1 MHAGSFVFKR
11 KQSTFVKNAVCEKRR
26 AELGFISGQI
36 NGIGGILWRMQL
48 MALSLIFAALR
59 GRFIVPA

>member
-11 KQSTFVKNAVCEKRR
+11 KQSTFVKTAVCEKAASGAR
-26 AELGFISGQI
+26 IYVGQI
-36 NGIGGILWRMQL
+36 NGIGGVLWRMQL